1 MHIGPRHASQSHQ
14 KTSSTCSA
22 PIVPN
27 PYSTLLRSSTYCNPA
42 DPQTDPQSVSV
53 TPQSLSTMV
62 VECKILS
69 DNNPKK
75 AKIRLG
81 YALQLLN

>member
-1 MHIGPRHASQSHQ
+1 MPPNRTKKPRQRVQHPLF
-14 KTSSTCSA
+14 
-22 PIVPN
+22 PILTR
-27 PYSTLLRSSTYCNPA
+27 PYRSSTYCNPA